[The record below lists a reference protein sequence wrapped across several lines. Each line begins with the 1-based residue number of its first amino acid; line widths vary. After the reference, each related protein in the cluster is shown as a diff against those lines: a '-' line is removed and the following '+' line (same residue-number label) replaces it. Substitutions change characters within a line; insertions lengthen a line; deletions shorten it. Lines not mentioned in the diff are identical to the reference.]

1 MWPRKAILVPGK
13 TLCRDLRK
21 NIPLRMMMAA
31 SFASVLLE
39 PLKVL
44 PFVLHLWGTTGNR
57 KDSSAHGGNVHL
69 GQSQNGRPGKD
80 HEHDKERHFAQCRIF
95 MQYPFCRR

>member
-1 MWPRKAILVPGK
+1 
-13 TLCRDLRK
+13 
-21 NIPLRMMMAA
+21 MMMAA

-44 PFVLHLWGTTGNR
+44 PFVLHLWGTTGTG
-57 KDSSAHGGNVHL
+57 KTVALMVAMSIWGNP
-69 GQSQNGRPGKD
+69 QNGRPGKD
-80 HEHDKERHFAQCRIF
+80 HEHDKERHYAQCRIF

>member
-1 MWPRKAILVPGK
+1 MDFEAIFKNVSEKGDFDVWK
-13 TLCRDLRK
+13 KLCSDLRK

-44 PFVLHLWGTTGNR
+44 PFVLDGLQLISR
-57 KDSSAHGGNVHL
+57 KRDA
-69 GQSQNGRPGKD
+69 
-80 HEHDKERHFAQCRIF
+80 A
-95 MQYPFCRR
+95 